1 MATMRVDI
9 VSDVMCPWC
18 IVGYRQLNLAAENC
32 GVQLEL
38 HWQPFELN
46 PQMPI
51 AGQNLREHLIEKYG
65 ISEQDSN
72 AARAQLTEL
81 GQQLGVQFNFSDDKR
96 IYNTF
101 QAHQLLHWA
110 QLQGKDHALKLALF
124 EGYFSAG
131 KNIADR
137 ETLLDIAESVGLERN
152 AAAQVLA
159 AQEYAQAVRDKQQF
173 WHSQGITGVPAMIF
187 RQRHLVTGAQGEQNY
202 SAILQQLSQAGD

>member
-1 MATMRVDI
+1 MRVDI

-18 IVGYRQLNLAAENC
+18 IVGYRQLSLAAENC
-32 GVQLEL
+32 GVELEV

-46 PQMPI
+46 PQMPME
-51 AGQNLREHLIEKYG
+51 GQNLREHLIEKYA
-65 ISEQDSN
+65 ISEQDSS

-81 GQQLGVQFNFSDDKR
+81 GQQLGFQFNFSDDKY

-110 QLQGKDHALKLALF
+110 QLQGKDHELKLALF
-124 EGYFSAG
+124 AGYFSAG

-137 ETLLDIAESVGLERN
+137 ETLLDIAESVGLERD
-152 AAAQVLA
+152 AAVQVLA
-159 AQEYAQAVRDKQQF
+159 GEDYAQAVRDKQQF

-187 RQRHLVTGAQGEQNY
+187 QQRHLVTGAQGEQNY
-202 SAILQQLSQAGD
+202 TAILQQLSQVSD